1 MKNQRII
8 RRTLLALALSAFG
21 ASTMAQVPEQEPN
34 HPIQSAQP
42 LAISGAGSASVRG
55 TVGQVGTVND
65 VDFYSFQA
73 QEGDVITVN
82 IGHTTNG
89 LDAGIVLFGPGPTF
103 PFFQGNMDA
112 PLDGDSTTD
121 ADPRLDAV
129 RLNASG
135 TWTVGVAAFPVW
147 FSSGGILTRTRAFTS
162 GEYTLTISG
171 VSSPVQH
178 VNIDIK
184 PGSGERAPVNPKAKG
199 TVPVALLSSKDFNAL
214 DADAASLSFG
224 ATGDEKS
231 LRRCGKEGE
240 DVNGDGLRDLVCHFD
255 NEVARFQRGDTVGVL
270 KGKTKAGKQIEGR
283 GDLKV
288 VPEKRSN

>member
-1 MKNQRII
+1 MNKQRII
-8 RRTLLALALSAFG
+8 RRTLLALTLSAFG
-21 ASTMAQVPEQEPN
+21 AGAMAQVPEVEPN
-34 HPIQSAQP
+34 HPIQSAQR
-42 LAISGAGSASVRG
+42 LNISGGGTASVRG
-55 TVGQVGTVND
+55 TVGHLHD
-65 VDFYSFQA
+65 VDYYSFEA

-89 LDAGIVLFGPGPTF
+89 LDAGIVLFGPGPSYAF
-103 PFFQGNMDA
+103 IKGNMDA
-112 PLDGDSTTD
+112 PTDNDSTREE
-121 ADPRLDAV
+121 DPRLDAL

-135 TWTVGVAAFPVW
+135 TWTVGVAAHPMW
-147 FSSGGILTRTRAFTS
+147 FASGGTLTRTRSLSS

-178 VNIDIK
+178 INIDIK
-184 PGSGERAPVNPKAKG
+184 PGSAERAPVNPKAKG
-199 TVPVALLSSKDFNAL
+199 TVPVALLSSKDFNA
-214 DADAASLSFG
+214 ADVDPVSLSFG

-255 NEVARFQRGDTVGVL
+255 NEVAKFQRGDTVGVV
-270 KGKTKAGKQIEGR
+270 KGKTKSGKAIEGR